1 MNTRKESKEMR
12 VTKRVFLSF
21 LIAALITGFLT
32 GVCDA
37 EKGKA
42 KKTTKTVMNQITGE
56 LGFIGVNSISVI
68 YEKKPEQGR
77 EYEMVLYLDENA
89 TVEYKK
95 SLKEINL
102 GDTIRIEYA
111 LITETTEKGEKTKRV
126 AKKITFVRPK
136 VTGLRSGNY

>member
-42 KKTTKTVMNQITGE
+42 KKTTRTVMNQITGE
-56 LGFIGVNSISVI
+56 LGFIGIDSISV
-68 YEKKPEQGR
+68 
-77 EYEMVLYLDENA
+77 VN
-89 TVEYKK
+89 
-95 SLKEINL
+95 
-102 GDTIRIEYA
+102 
-111 LITETTEKGEKTKRV
+111 
-126 AKKITFVRPK
+126 
-136 VTGLRSGNY
+136 